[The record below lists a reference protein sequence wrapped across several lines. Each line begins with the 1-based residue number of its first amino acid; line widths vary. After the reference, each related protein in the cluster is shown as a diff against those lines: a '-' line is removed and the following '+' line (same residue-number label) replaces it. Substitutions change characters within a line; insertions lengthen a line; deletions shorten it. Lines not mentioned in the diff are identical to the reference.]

1 MGDPLVGLTCGVL
14 IYGSMFCT
22 SGPGTSFRASLV
34 LSFPYQQ
41 QPRPGT
47 TTKKG
52 PRSFT
57 RRPFSHFQAAA
68 KRQRIEPAGSPN
80 RAHLALGGL
89 RLLPSY
95 FFFFFL
101 AAFLVAIVGYLS
113 FHWLP
118 SGPNFNS
125 RLREPNSEL
134 PLSLLP
140 SWQLSSGRSLP
151 LCSPITAPSPRRKQ
165 DHRRRCGISSS
176 GSILAPGCSA
186 SYNDRLCL
194 QNLRRT
200 LIHKTSARHSRFP
213 SPLGSTAT
221 ALSTPSTCHRSWLR
235 IAAAFHTV
243 TESESEEQT
252 INQEF
257 RQLPISA
264 AGLAPRNYRR
274 LASCGAATNH
284 NRCLRHK

>member
-1 MGDPLVGLTCGVL
+1 MVL
-14 IYGSMFCT
+14 CFAQAALERRS
-22 SGPGTSFRASLV
+22 RASLV

-41 QPRPGT
+41 QPRPGA

-52 PRSFT
+52 PRSLT
-57 RRPFSHFQAAA
+57 RRPFSHFQAVV

-89 RLLPSY
+89 RPLPSY

-125 RLREPNSEL
+125 RFREPNSEL

-176 GSILAPGCSA
+176 GSFERRVAALLTTTGCAFKIYLEPGSTKLPRVIRA
-186 SYNDRLCL
+186 FHHR
-194 QNLRRT
+194 
-200 LIHKTSARHSRFP
+200 SARWPPHSLL
-213 SPLGSTAT
+213 PLPAT
-221 ALSTPSTCHRSWLR
+221 A
-235 IAAAFHTV
+235 
-243 TESESEEQT
+243 
-252 INQEF
+252 
-257 RQLPISA
+257 
-264 AGLAPRNYRR
+264 AG
-274 LASCGAATNH
+274 
-284 NRCLRHK
+284 